1 MTVEVK
7 SVPKHP
13 PGYIVGV
20 DLGQARDYTAI
31 CVLEYTDRQTGRS
44 RQRRVGNWAT
54 GGASDL
60 VPETEHVYQ
69 VRHLERL
76 PLGTPYPEQAE
87 RVAAVINRVKA
98 LQREQHVW
106 PQPEPKA
113 PRLVADQTGVGRPVV
128 DMLRAL
134 DLRGLYA
141 VTIHGGD
148 GVSRTG
154 REYRIPKRELVSV
167 LQVLLQTDRLS
178 VAKALPEADTLV
190 REMLAFKVKISDK
203 GHDSYGNDWRENDH
217 DDLVLAVALAAWVG
231 ERIPYTRYK
240 R

>member
-69 VRHLERL
+69 VRSAADRKSTGLNSSH
-76 PLGTPYPEQAE
+76 
-87 RVAAVINRVKA
+87 VAIS
-98 LQREQHVW
+98 
-106 PQPEPKA
+106 
-113 PRLVADQTGVGRPVV
+113 
-128 DMLRAL
+128 
-134 DLRGLYA
+134 YA
-141 VTIHGGD
+141 VFCLKKKKIHQAIQHRSRGGPHAI
-148 GVSRTG
+148 G
-154 REYRIPKRELVSV
+154 
-167 LQVLLQTDRLS
+167 
-178 VAKALPEADTLV
+178 
-190 REMLAFKVKISDK
+190 
-203 GHDSYGNDWRENDH
+203 
-217 DDLVLAVALAAWVG
+217 
-231 ERIPYTRYK
+231 
-240 R
+240 